1 MGRPP
6 SKPKRFKDGFYIE
19 VRNKGADSGMKI
31 WSETREEM
39 MSMADMYRQNKDVV
53 IMGEHKKD
61 RWVDIEPAPRPRGR
75 QKAAPKIEEPDPIDE
90 LLGDID
96 IEALEEVAVDKT
108 EGKSKPPKKQS
119 APKEEKK
126 KVATSKSSS
135 KAKVKPAPKSKAPAK
150 ATTKATHNV
159 KSSGKSVVAKKKVIA
174 KPKSKPKPAGKAKAA
189 KPVKSKPVAKSKK
202 GKR

>member
-31 WSETREEM
+31 WSESREEM
-39 MSMADMYRQNKDVV
+39 LRMADSYRQNKDVV

-75 QKAAPKIEEPDPIDE
+75 QKAVPKVVVEEADPLDE

-96 IEALEEVAVDKT
+96 IDAIEEVGDDKGPGKK
-108 EGKSKPPKKQS
+108 GKSKADSGPKEKKPAKETS
-119 APKEEKK
+119 KATKVAAPKP
-126 KVATSKSSS
+126 KVEV
-135 KAKVKPAPKSKAPAK
+135 KAKAKPAPKAK
-150 ATTKATHNV
+150 AKPA
-159 KSSGKSVVAKKKVIA
+159 A
-174 KPKSKPKPAGKAKAA
+174 KPKAVAKPKAQKVKPKAKPAA
-189 KPVKSKPVAKSKK
+189 KVKSGKK
-202 GKR
+202 KH